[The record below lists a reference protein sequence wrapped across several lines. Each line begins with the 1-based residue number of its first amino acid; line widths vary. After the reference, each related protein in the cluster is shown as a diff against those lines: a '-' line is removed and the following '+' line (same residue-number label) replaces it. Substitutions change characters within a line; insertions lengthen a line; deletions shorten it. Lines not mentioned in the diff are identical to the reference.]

1 MCKYSEQIFEKGSV
15 ERIDLMMARYL
26 KIHYDT
32 NQLKSKTTES
42 MMTRLMFE
50 LLVLLETLY
59 LSLSQ

>member
-1 MCKYSEQIFEKGSV
+1 
-15 ERIDLMMARYL
+15 MMARLL

-50 LLVLLETLY
+50 LLVLLETLIF
-59 LSLSQ
+59 SLSR